1 MAKPLERVLKWL
13 LPVLIVIE
21 IVLVWTGC
29 LDRGAAIDPGYATL
43 TGNGADTV
51 EFGPVVVDIYDA
63 VTDTWS
69 TATLFDSEVRG
80 LMQTVTVGRKVLFAG
95 GPSGREGSAFFG
107 ASAAV
112 DIYDA
117 PINTWSMAEL
127 SQIRAGLA
135 VVALGGKALIA
146 GGCIGDCFHT
156 VDIYNAT
163 TDTWSVAALSQAR
176 GAVMATTVGTKAL
189 FAGGC
194 SGSYCATPHTEV
206 DIYDGS
212 TGQWTT
218 ATLSHPRGNGAA
230 VTVGSKALFAGG
242 ADEWP
247 GEFGSGH
254 LRGCHRHVEHRY
266 SVSGTD
272 RANSDQCRHQ
282 GTHYRRD
289 GQRQEQPG
297 GHLRRCYGYLV
308 RRYVIPAIWLRHR
321 DHYIGEQGF
330 LCR

>member
-242 ADEWP
+242 QTNGPASSAVDIFEAATGTWSTATLSQARIAPTATSVGTKALIIGATDSGKSNQVDIYDALRIRPTSAP
-247 GEFGSGH
+247 G
-254 LRGCHRHVEHRY
+254 
-266 SVSGTD
+266 
-272 RANSDQCRHQ
+272 A
-282 GTHYRRD
+282 
-289 GQRQEQPG
+289 
-297 GHLRRCYGYLV
+297 LRRSLP
-308 RRYVIPAIWLRHR
+308 RPAVSWPRPP
-321 DHYIGEQGF
+321 
-330 LCR
+330 